1 MDDRADLEWFLGMQI
16 LKTEKEID
24 LDQESTLKTF

>member
-1 MDDRADLEWFLGMQI
+1 VKDEKNDHSEDSSI

-24 LDQESTLKTF
+24 DKKIND